1 MANETGAAAFARD
14 LGYLDKFFTNLNA
27 HADTLAPAQGQ
38 RLKQLMAEEVVRW
51 KEIRQLIAGQ
61 GGAVPAQTSVA
72 TTTALPKASLAQ
84 PPAPAP
90 SPVAAVPAEPQPRKS
105 EMQQVSFTVGSL
117 LGQPKK

>member
-1 MANETGAAAFARD
+1 MATETGGAAFARD
-14 LGYLDKFFTNLNA
+14 LGYLDKFFANLTA
-27 HADTLAPAQGQ
+27 HADTLPAAQGE

-61 GGAVPAQTSVA
+61 GGAPAA
-72 TTTALPKASLAQ
+72 AAPKPAAPAA

-90 SPVAAVPAEPQPRKS
+90 SPSAAPLANAPQGKAPVKLS
-105 EMQQVSFTVGSL
+105 LTVGSL

>member
-61 GGAVPAQTSVA
+61 GGEVPAQTSVA
-72 TTTALPKASLAQ
+72 TTTAK